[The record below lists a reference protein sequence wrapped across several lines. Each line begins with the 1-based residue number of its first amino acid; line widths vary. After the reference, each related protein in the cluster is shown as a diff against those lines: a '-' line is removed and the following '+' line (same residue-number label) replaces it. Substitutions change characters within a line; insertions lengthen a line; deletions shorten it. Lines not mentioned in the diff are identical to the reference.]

1 MFLKQCRVGNL
12 SMENYSYFH
21 GLPTLTSPCIG
32 KCRCSKDIE
41 KDEVIGPYRKSW
53 KKRFL
58 SGYADMGA
66 LQRSSED
73 ECAECRA
80 ERTKRH
86 RVLTDSTG
94 SRIPEL
100 HGKPFDSAPALYT
113 FNVPRA
119 FATNLRAREYAKQRG
134 VQLSWCYARDVP
146 RLPEDGEL
154 LQEYHGNRCLHGDV
168 CTEMSARRGAI
179 PPSCRHLRAD
189 ISVKTSIATGCFL
202 GPAGP
207 TKHCKIRYETAST
220 AVLYRKIQCSA
231 PLGGSWGPFGGVLGP
246 SWRKIYEFK

>member
-1 MFLKQCRVGNL
+1 MCHVHVYHYN
-12 SMENYSYFH
+12 
-21 GLPTLTSPCIG
+21 
-32 KCRCSKDIE
+32 DI
-41 KDEVIGPYRKSW
+41 II
-53 KKRFL
+53 L
-58 SGYADMGA
+58 
-66 LQRSSED
+66 
-73 ECAECRA
+73 
-80 ERTKRH
+80 
-86 RVLTDSTG
+86 
-94 SRIPEL
+94 
-100 HGKPFDSAPALYT
+100 
-113 FNVPRA
+113 N
-119 FATNLRAREYAKQRG
+119 AKQRG

-168 CTEMSARRGAI
+168 CTKMSARRGAI

-231 PLGGSWGPFGGVLGP
+231 PLGGSWGPFGGVLGA
-246 SWRKIYEFK
+246 SWRKKDAFKITSQDNFKRLIDIR